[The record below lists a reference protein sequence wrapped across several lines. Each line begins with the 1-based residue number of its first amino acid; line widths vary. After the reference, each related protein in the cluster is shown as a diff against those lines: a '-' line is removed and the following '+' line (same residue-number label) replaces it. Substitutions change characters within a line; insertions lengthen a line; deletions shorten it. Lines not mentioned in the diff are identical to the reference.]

1 MTKQQRYLGFLAHV
15 TCDTLQILLILCSD
29 FKGLIQHFLVSK
41 RWESWIQSI
50 RNLICL
56 KLSHGQLCNFNMG
69 EKSLL
74 TIYLRGLYGLQ
85 KVSFRV
91 NYTTSYI
98 RALQLTYRGSPLH
111 TDLREIWNQ
120 CEVKSVW
127 TEIWI
132 LWVPQNPLMGSKYF

>member
-1 MTKQQRYLGFLAHV
+1 MTSYEKVVLPKFGGNQKSMKRQQRYLGFLAHE

-56 KLSHGQLCNFNMG
+56 KLSLRQLCNFNKG
-69 EKSLL
+69 KKSLL

-91 NYTTSYI
+91 NYPTSYSE
-98 RALQLTYRGSPLH
+98 TYCF
-111 TDLREIWNQ
+111 
-120 CEVKSVW
+120 CE
-127 TEIWI
+127 TEPWI
-132 LWVPQNPLMGSKYF
+132 SKDIYLPA

>member
-29 FKGLIQHFLVSK
+29 FEGLVQFFLVSN

-56 KLSHGQLCNFNMG
+56 KLSLGQLCNFNMG
-69 EKSLL
+69 KKSLL

-85 KVSFRV
+85 KVSCRV
-91 NYTTSYI
+91 NYPTSYTNHYLSMI
-98 RALQLTYRGSPLH
+98 SIYKKKVKIEWISIFQIKWKNHQNVLTVITKCVNDG
-111 TDLREIWNQ
+111 
-120 CEVKSVW
+120 K
-127 TEIWI
+127 
-132 LWVPQNPLMGSKYF
+132 M